1 MLNNKGSN
9 TDPCGTP
16 INKPSQSLY
25 PELILVLYLLLDK
38 NDETSLFNLKL
49 SNIGQKLGQ

>member
-9 TDPCGTP
+9 TDPYGTP
-16 INKPSQSLY
+16 NNKPSQSLY

-38 NDETSLFNLKL
+38 MMK
-49 SNIGQKLGQ
+49 